1 MYSFLFNQTYLAI
14 FAISIL
20 VFLLMFLW
28 RKLTILEGNYY
39 LLEKRVNIIKKEERN
54 EQLSKNIEKADVIMN
69 EVFKNSKSVNSKE
82 NFNEDNI
89 TNVNIECDNVNKYFN
104 NSDID
109 ISIVDVLESKKDEC
123 KNAKPKKNCN
133 LKDVMAKETT
143 PNILPEVIEIN
154 DFLTMNNPEN
164 VNYKEVQEVQKVQK
178 VQKVQEVQEVQE
190 VHEVQEV
197 QEVQD
202 ELHKH
207 INNITNDDNVEYVN
221 TDSII
226 ETESITSDITFNN
239 EDDKILSRKYK
250 AMNLEKLREECKYNS
265 LSTDGTKSML
275 ITRIIENI
283 KKHK

>member
-54 EQLSKNIEKADVIMN
+54 EQLSKNIEKADIIMN
-69 EVFKNSKSVNSKE
+69 EVFKNSNSVNSKE
-82 NFNEDNI
+82 KFNEDNI

-123 KNAKPKKNCN
+123 KNTKPMKKCN
-133 LKDVMAKETT
+133 LKDVMVKETT
-143 PNILPEVIEIN
+143 LNILPEVIEIN

-164 VNYKEVQEVQKVQK
+164 VNYK
-178 VQKVQEVQEVQE
+178 
-190 VHEVQEV
+190 EVQEV

-250 AMNLEKLREECKYNS
+250 SMNLEKLREECKYNS

-275 ITRIIENI
+275 ITRIIDNI